1 MIDFSEILSNVY
13 FKNLGIPLLSVI
25 LTTSFKVVSR
35 KDNALKVNKN
45 DIAVG
50 INLIIA
56 SIIMLINYSVRVA
69 EKVKGLNSDE
79 VVKNFNVVLLNM
91 IILVLLYTLIA
102 FALTTYIRI
111 YGWKEEKE
119 SELKSFQGVFVPL
132 FVGGIMLIIASNF
145 TNQ

>member
-56 SIIMLINYSVRVA
+56 SIIMIINYSVRVA
-69 EKVKGLNSDE
+69 EKVKGLNSAE
-79 VVKNFNVVLLNM
+79 VLKNSNVLLSM
-91 IILVLLYTLIA
+91 IVLVLLYALIA

-111 YGWKEEKE
+111 YGWEEEKE

-132 FVGGIMLIIASNF
+132 FVGGIMLVIASNF

>member
-69 EKVKGLNSDE
+69 EKVKELNGDE
-79 VVKNFNVVLLNM
+79 VVKNSNVLLSM
-91 IILVLLYTLIA
+91 LVLVLLYTLIA
-102 FALTTYIRI
+102 FGLTVYIRI
-111 YGWKEEKE
+111 YGWKEDKE

-132 FVGGIMLIIASNF
+132 FVGGIMLVIASNF

>member
-1 MIDFSEILSNVY
+1 MIDFSEILSDVY

-69 EKVKGLNSDE
+69 EKVKGLNGDE
-79 VVKNFNVVLLNM
+79 VIKNSNVLLSM
-91 IILVLLYTLIA
+91 LVLVLLYTLIA
-102 FALTTYIRI
+102 FGLTVYIRI
-111 YGWKEEKE
+111 YGWREDKE

-132 FVGGIMLIIASNF
+132 FVGGIMLVIASNF

>member
-69 EKVKGLNSDE
+69 EKVKDLNGEE
-79 VVKNFNVVLLNM
+79 VVKNSNVLLSM
-91 IILVLLYTLIA
+91 LVLVLLYTLIA
-102 FALTTYIRI
+102 FGLTVYIRI
-111 YGWKEEKE
+111 YGWKIDKE

-132 FVGGIMLIIASNF
+132 FVGGIMLVIASNF

>member
-69 EKVKGLNSDE
+69 EKVKDPACAS
-79 VVKNFNVVLLNM
+79 
-91 IILVLLYTLIA
+91 
-102 FALTTYIRI
+102 
-111 YGWKEEKE
+111 
-119 SELKSFQGVFVPL
+119 VPL
-132 FVGGIMLIIASNF
+132 VN
-145 TNQ
+145 TNKSK

>member
-1 MIDFSEILSNVY
+1 MIDFSEILSDVY

-69 EKVKGLNSDE
+69 EKVKGLNGDE
-79 VVKNFNVVLLNM
+79 VIKNSNVLLSM
-91 IILVLLYTLIA
+91 LVLVLLYTLIA
-102 FALTTYIRI
+102 FGLTVYIRI
-111 YGWKEEKE
+111 YGWKEDKE

-132 FVGGIMLIIASNF
+132 FVGGIMLVIASNF

>member
-13 FKNLGIPLLSVI
+13 FKNLAIPLLSVI

-35 KDNALKVNKN
+35 KDDALKVNKN

-69 EKVKGLNSDE
+69 ENVKDLKGVDIVRNS
-79 VVKNFNVVLLNM
+79 NVLLSM
-91 IILVLLYTLIA
+91 LVLVLLYTLIA
-102 FALTTYIRI
+102 FALTVYIRI
-111 YGWKEEKE
+111 YGWKEDKE
-119 SELKSFQGVFVPL
+119 SELKSLQGVFIPL
-132 FVGGIMLIIASNF
+132 VVGGIMLVIASNF

>member
-1 MIDFSEILSNVY
+1 MIDFSEILSDVY

-69 EKVKGLNSDE
+69 EKVKGLNGDE
-79 VVKNFNVVLLNM
+79 VIKSSNVLLSM
-91 IILVLLYTLIA
+91 LVLVLLYTLIA
-102 FALTTYIRI
+102 FGLTVYIRI
-111 YGWKEEKE
+111 YGWKEDKE

-132 FVGGIMLIIASNF
+132 FVGGIMLVIASNF

>member
-119 SELKSFQGVFVPL
+119 SELNK
-132 FVGGIMLIIASNF
+132 N
-145 TNQ
+145 

>member
-1 MIDFSEILSNVY
+1 MIDFSEILSDVY

-45 DIAVG
+45 DIAIG

-69 EKVKGLNSDE
+69 EKVKGLNGDE
-79 VVKNFNVVLLNM
+79 VIKNSNVLLSM
-91 IILVLLYTLIA
+91 LVLVLLYTLIA
-102 FALTTYIRI
+102 FGLTVYIRI
-111 YGWKEEKE
+111 YGWKEDKE
-119 SELKSFQGVFVPL
+119 SELKSFQGVFIPL
-132 FVGGIMLIIASNF
+132 FVGGIMLVIASNF

>member
-69 EKVKGLNSDE
+69 EKVKGLNGDE
-79 VVKNFNVVLLNM
+79 VVKNSNVLLSM
-91 IILVLLYTLIA
+91 IVLVLLYTLIA

-132 FVGGIMLIIASNF
+132 FVGGIMLVIASNF

>member
-1 MIDFSEILSNVY
+1 MIDFSEILSDVY

-45 DIAVG
+45 DMAVG

-56 SIIMLINYSVRVA
+56 SIIMLVNYSVRVA

-79 VVKNFNVVLLNM
+79 VIKNSNVLLSM
-91 IILVLLYTLIA
+91 LVLVLLYTLIA
-102 FALTTYIRI
+102 FGLTVYIRI
-111 YGWKEEKE
+111 YGWKEDKE
-119 SELKSFQGVFVPL
+119 SELKSFQGVVVPL

>member
-69 EKVKGLNSDE
+69 EKVKGLNGDE
-79 VVKNFNVVLLNM
+79 VVKNSNVLLSM
-91 IILVLLYTLIA
+91 IVLVLLYTLIA

>member
-1 MIDFSEILSNVY
+1 MIDFSEILSDVY

-69 EKVKGLNSDE
+69 EKVKGLNGDE
-79 VVKNFNVVLLNM
+79 VIKNSNVLLSM
-91 IILVLLYTLIA
+91 LVLVLLYTLIA
-102 FALTTYIRI
+102 FGLTVYIRI
-111 YGWKEEKE
+111 YGWREDKE
-119 SELKSFQGVFVPL
+119 SELKSVQGVFVPL
-132 FVGGIMLIIASNF
+132 FVGGIMLVIASNF

>member
-1 MIDFSEILSNVY
+1 MIDFSNILSDVY
-13 FKNLGIPLLSVI
+13 FKNLGIPLISVL

-35 KDNALKVNKN
+35 KDSALKVNKN

-69 EKVKGLNSDE
+69 EKVTDLTGYE
-79 VVKNFNVVLLNM
+79 VIKTSNVLLSM
-91 IILVLLYTLIA
+91 LVLVMLYTLIA
-102 FALTTYIRI
+102 FGLTVYIRM
-111 YGWKEEKE
+111 YGWKEDKD
-119 SELKSFQGVFVPL
+119 SELKSFQGVFIPL
-132 FVGGIMLIIASNF
+132 FVGGVMLIIASNY

>member
-1 MIDFSEILSNVY
+1 MIDFSEILSDVY

-45 DIAVG
+45 EIAVG

-69 EKVKGLNSDE
+69 EKVKGLNGEE
-79 VVKNFNVVLLNM
+79 VIKNSNVLLSM
-91 IILVLLYTLIA
+91 LVLVLLYTLIA
-102 FALTTYIRI
+102 FGLTVYIRI
-111 YGWKEEKE
+111 YGWREDKE

-132 FVGGIMLIIASNF
+132 FVGGIMLVIASNF

>member
-13 FKNLGIPLLSVI
+13 FKNLGIPLLSVL

-69 EKVKGLNSDE
+69 EKVKDLNGDE
-79 VVKNFNVVLLNM
+79 VVKNSNVLLSM
-91 IILVLLYTLIA
+91 LVLVLLYTLIA
-102 FALTTYIRI
+102 FGLTVYIRI

-132 FVGGIMLIIASNF
+132 FVGGIMLVIASNF

>member
-1 MIDFSEILSNVY
+1 MIDFSEILSDVY

-45 DIAVG
+45 DIAIG

-69 EKVKGLNSDE
+69 EKIKGLNGDE
-79 VVKNFNVVLLNM
+79 VIKNSNVLLSM
-91 IILVLLYTLIA
+91 LVLVLLYTLIA
-102 FALTTYIRI
+102 FGLTVYIRI
-111 YGWKEEKE
+111 YGWKEDKE
-119 SELKSFQGVFVPL
+119 SELKSFQGVFIPL
-132 FVGGIMLIIASNF
+132 FVGGIMLVIASNF

>member
-1 MIDFSEILSNVY
+1 MIDFSEILSDVY

-35 KDNALKVNKN
+35 KDNELKVNKN

-69 EKVKGLNSDE
+69 EKVKGLNSEE
-79 VVKNFNVVLLNM
+79 VIKNSNVLLSM
-91 IILVLLYTLIA
+91 LVLVLLYTLIA
-102 FALTTYIRI
+102 FGLTVYIRI
-111 YGWKEEKE
+111 YGWKKDKE
-119 SELKSFQGVFVPL
+119 NELKSIEGVVIPL
-132 FVGGIMLIIASNF
+132 FVGGIMLVIASNF